1 MTYIV
6 GWKRNGYAYLCADS
20 ALTTNHTEPIPMMEA
35 SSFGEVSINIEGR
48 QVSERSVKI
57 LNLGRAVVA
66 VSGSVVN
73 ANKVV
78 LALKDELRH
87 VEDIRLAL
95 SHSIEDSLL
104 DDESKASVHL
114 ILAAPN
120 EVDATLLFYNAEG
133 RRAIGEV
140 AEDHIINFGSIGLE
154 KRKSTWSAIRQIATN
169 NSEPERQLACVLGLL
184 QSYGVNKEL
193 FADGVGGAFY
203 GGYVTAKEFKWQGD
217 ILYVIRQPDNYW
229 IEHVATA
236 IRDDVVIVKSGIK
249 KGIVLLANTFSVGFS
264 PEWRSKWS
272 SYLAENHELAAYDFV
287 TFLTAGYPN
296 CTVVEMLKQKES
308 LHLYMPTMV
317 LAKEDGQLRGEA
329 ALSPMLAA
337 AVDEPEKDLVDG
349 QLRTR
354 VTFFKYEPPG
364 RVRPV

>member
-1 MTYIV
+1 
-6 GWKRNGYAYLCADS
+6 
-20 ALTTNHTEPIPMMEA
+20 
-35 SSFGEVSINIEGR
+35 
-48 QVSERSVKI
+48 
-57 LNLGRAVVA
+57 
-66 VSGSVVN
+66 
-73 ANKVV
+73 
-78 LALKDELRH
+78 
-87 VEDIRLAL
+87 
-95 SHSIEDSLL
+95 
-104 DDESKASVHL
+104 
-114 ILAAPN
+114 
-120 EVDATLLFYNAEG
+120 
-133 RRAIGEV
+133 
-140 AEDHIINFGSIGLE
+140 
-154 KRKSTWSAIRQIATN
+154 
-169 NSEPERQLACVLGLL
+169 
-184 QSYGVNKEL
+184 
-193 FADGVGGAFY
+193 
-203 GGYVTAKEFKWQGD
+203 
-217 ILYVIRQPDNYW
+217 
-229 IEHVATA
+229 
-236 IRDDVVIVKSGIK
+236 VVIVKSGIK